1 MVNSIVLVG
10 RVGKDPV
17 VKNFDN
23 GGKIAEFSLATDDSY
38 KDKQGNKVEQ
48 TDWHNVKFNGKLAEV
63 VEKYVKKGGLVYV
76 SGKIKTRSYDD
87 KDGNKRYVT
96 EVVAD
101 TLKMLGGKEDNSA
114 TVEANQKRSL
124 GEQESEKKTTSPDD
138 DGLPF

>member
-1 MVNSIVLVG
+1 MVNAITLVG
-10 RVGKDPV
+10 RIGKDPV
-17 VKNFDN
+17 IKNFDN
-23 GGKIAEFSLATDDSY
+23 GGKIAEFSLATDDGY

-63 VEKYVKKGGLVYV
+63 VEKYVKKGWLVYV

-114 TVEANQKRSL
+114 TVEENQKRIEEENKPKST
-124 GEQESEKKTTSPDD
+124 GGVDD
-138 DGLPF
+138 DLPF